1 MRLEQSQKYSQS
13 QSLTEVTLLDFP
25 LIKTS
30 FKPPVRLS
38 YRAVKQVW
46 KQVG

>member
-25 LIKTS
+25 LIEAS
-30 FKPPVRLS
+30 FKQLLD
-38 YRAVKQVW
+38 
-46 KQVG
+46 